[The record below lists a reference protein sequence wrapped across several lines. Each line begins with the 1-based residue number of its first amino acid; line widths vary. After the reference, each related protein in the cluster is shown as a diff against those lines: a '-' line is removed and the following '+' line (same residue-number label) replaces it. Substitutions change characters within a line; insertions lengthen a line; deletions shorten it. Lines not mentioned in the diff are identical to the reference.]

1 MSRISTSAADNMEP
15 VAEIETL
22 GLSSGY
28 GTAEVVRGVSF
39 RLEHGQILGIIGRNG
54 VGKTTLVKTIIGLIP
69 AMKGSVHIRNREV
82 TRVQA
87 HLIAQMGVGYVP
99 QGRGVFPR
107 MTVKEHL
114 TLGGYLIPDT
124 AMREKYINLIY
135 TAFPVLK
142 ERGNQLAGSLS
153 GGEQEMLAIGRAV
166 SGGASILI
174 LDEPSEGIQ
183 PNIINEIGE
192 VILQLKEEM
201 GLSVI
206 LIDQN
211 AALISACVDQA
222 YAMNK
227 GEIIS
232 TLSAEEVQDES
243 RLTEV
248 LSLL

>member
-1 MSRISTSAADNMEP
+1 MQQT
-15 VAEIETL
+15 AEIETR

-28 GTAEVVRGVSF
+28 GTAEVVRGVSL
-39 RLEHGQILGIIGRNG
+39 RLEPGQILGIIGRNG
-54 VGKTTLVKTIIGLIP
+54 VGKTTLVKTIVGLIP
-69 AMKGSVHIRNREV
+69 AMKGSVHIRTEEV
-82 TRVQA
+82 THTEA
-87 HLIAQMGVGYVP
+87 HLIARMGVGYVP

-114 TLGGYLIPDT
+114 ILGGYLIPDT
-124 AMREKYINLIY
+124 TVREKFINLIY
-135 TAFPVLK
+135 TVFPILK
-142 ERGNQLAGSLS
+142 ARGNQLAGSLS
-153 GGEQEMLAIGRAV
+153 GGEQEMLAIGRAI

-183 PNIINEIGE
+183 PSVINEIGD

-211 AALISACVDQA
+211 AALISECVDQA

-232 TLSAEEVQDES
+232 TLTTEEVKDED

>member
-1 MSRISTSAADNMEP
+1 MDQA
-15 VAEIETL
+15 AEIETH

-54 VGKTTLVKTIIGLIP
+54 VGKTTLVKTIVGLIP

-82 TRVQA
+82 THVQA

-107 MTVKEHL
+107 MTVREHL

-124 AMREKYINLIY
+124 TIREKYINLIY

-166 SGGASILI
+166 SGGASVLI

-192 VILQLKEEM
+192 VILRLKAEM

-232 TLSAEEVQDES
+232 TMTAEEVQDES